1 MDTATDTDT
10 DTDTAIT
17 ARGLLMPSPDMVTTA
32 MGTEVTVEDTTDTAM
47 ATVTDTT
54 DEASFRSSC

>member
-1 MDTATDTDT
+1 MPPPTPTDTTATM
-10 DTDTAIT
+10 

-32 MGTEVTVEDTTDTAM
+32 VGTDTVDTAM
-47 ATVTDTT
+47 DTVTDTT